1 MMQFTAKTR
10 YTSYSPYKLRPL
22 VDVVRGKP
30 VDYALHWLATAALKR
45 AVPIKKMIE
54 SAAANA
60 KQLQNLEKANLVIK
74 EIRVDNGPSIRY
86 FKPGAMGRA
95 NVQKRRFSHLSVIL
109 EPKGKKKEVSSGSK
123 S

>member
-1 MMQFTAKTR
+1 MQFTAKTR
-10 YTSYSPYKLRPL
+10 YTNFSPYKLRPL

-30 VDYALHWLATAALKR
+30 VSYALHWLATAAMKR
-45 AVPIKKMIE
+45 ATPIKKMIE

-60 KQLQNLEKANLVIK
+60 KQLQNIERENLVIK
-74 EIRVDNGPSIRY
+74 EIRVDNGPSLRY

-95 NVQKRRFSHLSVIL
+95 NVQRRRFSHISVIL
-109 EPKGKKKEVSSGSK
+109 EPKGKKEVSSGPK